1 MFPDGKDWRGV
12 AVAIDQ
18 LVDDL
23 LAETEDLVGLVN
35 SLSPAGWE
43 TPTPAP
49 GWSIRDQIGHLAY
62 FDEQVSRAATDPD
75 AFGAER
81 LEALT
86 DVDQFVDRII
96 RVTRRRPA
104 DDLVPWLQQARA
116 TMIGCTAALAPGVRI
131 PWFGPDMSVA
141 SALTA
146 RIMETWAHGQD
157 VADALGATR
166 TPSARLRHVA
176 FLGYQAFPNSYRSRG
191 LEVPATAVR
200 IELEGTGGDPWLF
213 GPEGAPDVVRGPA
226 SDFCLVVTQRRH
238 LGDTELT
245 CVGPVASEWMAIAQA
260 FAGPP
265 GAGRKRGQFA
275 H

>member
-1 MFPDGKDWRGV
+1 V
-12 AVAIDQ
+12 AVAIEQ
-18 LVDDL
+18 LGADL
-23 LAETEDLVGLVN
+23 LAETEDLIGLVI
-35 SLSPAGWE
+35 SLRPAGWE
-43 TPTPAP
+43 SPTPAP

-62 FDEQVSRAATDPD
+62 FDEQVSLAATDPH

-81 LEALT
+81 LEALA

-96 RVTRRRPA
+96 RATRRRPA
-104 DDLVPWLQQARA
+104 DGLVPWLQQARGA
-116 TMIGCTAALAPGVRI
+116 MIECTAALAPGVRI

-166 TPSARLRHVA
+166 TPAARLRHVA
-176 FLGYQAFPNSYRSRG
+176 FLGFQSFPNSYRSRG
-191 LEVPATAVR
+191 LEVPAAAVR
-200 IELEGTGGDPWLF
+200 VELEGAGGEPWLF
-213 GPEGAPDVVRGPA
+213 GPEGAVDVVRGPA
-226 SDFCLVVTQRRH
+226 ADFCLVVTQRRH
-238 LGDTELT
+238 LDDTDLV
-245 CVGPVASEWMAIAQA
+245 CVGPVASEWMGIAQA

-265 GAGRKRGQFA
+265 GPGRRAGQVA